1 MRNVDKI
8 RSMSDAELAEFLCAV
23 SSYTSEYRCEECMA
37 SSYCKRDH
45 QGFIDWL
52 QEEYTGIEIKF

>member
-45 QGFIDWL
+45 QGFIGWL
-52 QEEYTGIEIKF
+52 QEEYTGIEMNY